1 MRRWIAIGGIILLV
15 VASVA
20 GFLAFGSGSDANSA
34 PKPSGLVSHVKGV
47 VTEDGIVGLPFGV
60 TAAVAEA
67 SLGAP
72 GEFTSTLHPTPTLR
86 QGGKWWGFH
95 CARRNN
101 HPCHTYF
108 GFVNGRF
115 TTFCTQSA
123 QYRTPNGSH
132 PGLSMA
138 KARRDPGPL
147 RHRPGGVCVSLGP
160 RHPAACRDR
169 RRAPAA
175 PRFHPLRNVRE
186 GSLPAELL
194 LLVRRGGDVDA

>member
-34 PKPSGLVSHVKGV
+34 PKPHGLVSHVNGV
-47 VTEDGIVGLPFGV
+47 VTEAGIVGLPFGV

-138 KARRDPGPL
+138 KARRDPDLSDIGQEGFAYRWDHDIPRL
-147 RHRPGGVCVSLGP
+147 AVTAVGHRLPRVSTLYATSGK
-160 RHPAACRDR
+160 AAFRPNC
-169 RRAPAA
+169 
-175 PRFHPLRNVRE
+175 
-186 GSLPAELL
+186 SY
-194 LLVRRGGDVDA
+194 

>member
-1 MRRWIAIGGIILLV
+1 MRRWIAFGGIILLV
-15 VASVA
+15 VALSRA
-20 GFLAFGSGSDANSA
+20 SWPSA
-34 PKPSGLVSHVKGV
+34 PDPMRTLPETTWARISCQGV
-47 VTEDGIVGLPFGV
+47 VTEAGIVGLPFGV

-123 QYRTPNGSH
+123 PYRTPNGSH

-138 KARRDPGPL
+138 KARRDPDLSDIGQEGFAYRWDHDIPRL
-147 RHRPGGVCVSLGP
+147 AVTAVGHRLPRVSTLYATSGK
-160 RHPAACRDR
+160 PAFRPNC
-169 RRAPAA
+169 
-175 PRFHPLRNVRE
+175 
-186 GSLPAELL
+186 SY
-194 LLVRRGGDVDA
+194 